1 MDYIIHNTVLRLSP
15 GTPQG
20 SGRIYC
26 VRITLYIL
34 CTYYTPQGTGRIYC
48 VRITL
53 CIVYVLYCVRIYTPQ
68 GTGRI

>member
-26 VRITLYIL
+26 VRITL
-34 CTYYTPQGTGRIYC
+34 
-48 VRITL
+48 